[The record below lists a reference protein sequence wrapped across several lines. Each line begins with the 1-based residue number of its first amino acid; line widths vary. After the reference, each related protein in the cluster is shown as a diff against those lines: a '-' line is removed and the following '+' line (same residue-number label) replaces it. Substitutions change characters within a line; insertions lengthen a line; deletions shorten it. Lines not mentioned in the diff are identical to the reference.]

1 MTLNLKRCISI
12 LLVLMLLIGIVPHAY
27 AAEVSE
33 TVAAATEPEE
43 TVDPTEPTE
52 PTYPPNNLSTPAA
65 LSAANDYAVMSVAST
80 QNSIM
85 LFDYAD
91 NGNYTTVL
99 NYQVS
104 VSYKPNGTG
113 STKTAYIKNMGWH
126 FARYGGVP
134 YPDAPLYCIE
144 PYRTYAA
151 STSGNSVD
159 RGVTMDGSG
168 STSGSNVWYALPAAR
183 REAIGLILLYSNQ
196 KWDHSISVTTTKK
209 DSNPN
214 VPLRIATQMLIYEIV
229 CGLRDPVTFESNSTN
244 ECGTDGDI
252 FYEVGAASVPYF
264 APNYNSLVDSIQA
277 AKKIPGF
284 TSASSS
290 SAPTITLTGEE
301 TAVYD
306 SNGVLPNFS
315 FTDGNGAEFYKSG
328 CDLYITQ
335 TGTISESTVFKAT
348 RSLPSAASSTYCLW
362 YMSGSSYQTTIS
374 LENPSTGSLNAY
386 FKLKGAPQ
394 TGNLSLT
401 KTTEDG
407 MNLSGWRF
415 GIYSNSACSSL
426 VSGPYTTNSS
436 GKVSVTGLTAGTY
449 YVKELGHTDSAINA
463 LYTCAST
470 NPQKV
475 TISAG
480 ATASVSFYNKLNTG
494 GLSLTKTTDDGKNL
508 SGWKFGIYSDAACTS
523 LVSGPHTTSASGKIS
538 VSGLTP
544 GTYYVKEL
552 GHTDSAI
559 NALYTCASTN
569 PQQVTI
575 TSGATAS
582 VSFQNKLNTGGVK
595 LVKKTNTGNNL
606 SGWQIGLYT
615 DSACTSVVAGS
626 PFTTG
631 ADGTI
636 TVSNLIPGTYYAKE
650 VASSDPY
657 WVCDTAVKTVTVAT
671 GQTAEVTFTN
681 THKGR
686 GKIIKTM
693 PDGGSVSGWVFEVY
707 SSENKLVGTCT
718 TGEDGTILTDY
729 LLPGEYTVKEIIPAD
744 SPYICDAPNPKTITI
759 TPGQT
764 TEVTFTN
771 RLKPGEIM
779 VEKVD
784 TQGTPLSGA
793 EFLLEWSIDGK
804 EWKPV
809 TYTEAL
815 DVKEGTC
822 TSDSLADGKLTSGED
837 GIIRFTGLNPNS
849 LYRLTETKAPNGY
862 QLLTEPAFEGKIQ
875 VEDEYFVQL
884 TVVNAPVYELP
895 MTGASSGLLLKVSQI
910 ICAALLL
917 SLIGYHVY
925 QTEQKK
931 RR

>member
-1 MTLNLKRCISI
+1 MTLNLKRCIFI

-27 AAEVSE
+27 AAEASE

-43 TVDPTEPTE
+43 TIDPTEPTE
-52 PTYPPNNLSTPAA
+52 PTNPPNNLSTPAA

-134 YPDAPLYCIE
+134 YPDDPLYCIE
-144 PYRTYAA
+144 PYRNYAA

-168 STSGSNVWYALPAAR
+168 STTGSNVWYALPAER

-244 ECGTDGDI
+244 ECGTKGNI
-252 FYEVGAASVPYF
+252 FYEVGVASVPYF

-277 AKKIPGF
+277 AKKIPSF

-328 CDLYITQ
+328 YDLYITQ

-407 MNLSGWRF
+407 KNLSGWQF
-415 GIYSNSACSSL
+415 SIYSNSACTNL
-426 VSGPYTTNSS
+426 VSGPHTTNSS
-436 GKVSVTGLTAGTY
+436 GKISVTGLTAGTY

-470 NPQKV
+470 NPQQV

-480 ATASVSFYNKLNTG
+480 ATAT
-494 GLSLTKTTDDGKNL
+494 
-508 SGWKFGIYSDAACTS
+508 
-523 LVSGPHTTSASGKIS
+523 
-538 VSGLTP
+538 
-544 GTYYVKEL
+544 
-552 GHTDSAI
+552 
-559 NALYTCASTN
+559 
-569 PQQVTI
+569 
-575 TSGATAS
+575 

-615 DSACTSVVAGS
+615 DSACTSAVTGS

-631 ADGTI
+631 TDGTLV
-636 TVSNLIPGTYYAKE
+636 VSGLIPGTYYAKE

-686 GKIIKTM
+686 GKIIKAM
-693 PDGGSVSGWVFEVY
+693 PDGGSVSGWLFEVY
-707 SSENKLVGTCT
+707 SSDNKLVGTCT

-759 TPGQT
+759 TAGQT
-764 TEVTFTN
+764 AEVAFTN

-784 TQGTPLSGA
+784 TQGAPLSGA
-793 EFLLEWSIDGK
+793 EFLLEWSSDGK

-815 DVKEGTC
+815 DVQEGTC
-822 TSDSLADGKLTSGED
+822 TSTGLADGRLTSGED

-925 QTEQKK
+925 QAGQKK
-931 RR
+931 YR

>member
-1 MTLNLKRCISI
+1 MTLNLKRCIFI

-27 AAEVSE
+27 AAEASE

-43 TVDPTEPTE
+43 TIDPTEPTE
-52 PTYPPNNLSTPAA
+52 PTNPPNNLSTPAA

-134 YPDAPLYCIE
+134 YPDDPLYCIE
-144 PYRTYAA
+144 PYRNYAA

-168 STSGSNVWYALPAAR
+168 STTGSNVWYALPAER

-244 ECGTDGDI
+244 ECGTKGNI
-252 FYEVGAASVPYF
+252 FYEVGVASVPYF

-277 AKKIPGF
+277 AKKIPSF

-328 CDLYITQ
+328 YDLYITQ

-407 MNLSGWRF
+407 KNLSGWQF
-415 GIYSNSACSSL
+415 SIYSNSACTNL
-426 VSGPYTTNSS
+426 VSGPHTTNSS
-436 GKVSVTGLTAGTY
+436 GKISVTGLTAGTY

-470 NPQKV
+470 NPQQV

-480 ATASVSFYNKLNTG
+480 ATAT
-494 GLSLTKTTDDGKNL
+494 
-508 SGWKFGIYSDAACTS
+508 
-523 LVSGPHTTSASGKIS
+523 
-538 VSGLTP
+538 
-544 GTYYVKEL
+544 
-552 GHTDSAI
+552 
-559 NALYTCASTN
+559 
-569 PQQVTI
+569 
-575 TSGATAS
+575 

-615 DSACTSVVAGS
+615 DSACTSAVTGS

-631 ADGTI
+631 TDGTLV
-636 TVSNLIPGTYYAKE
+636 VSGLIPGTYYAKE

-686 GKIIKTM
+686 GKIIKAM

-707 SSENKLVGTCT
+707 SSDNKLVGTCT

-744 SPYICDAPNPKTITI
+744 SPYICDAPNPKTITRS
-759 TPGQT
+759 
-764 TEVTFTN
+764 F
-771 RLKPGEIM
+771 
-779 VEKVD
+779 
-784 TQGTPLSGA
+784 PLC
-793 EFLLEWSIDGK
+793 
-804 EWKPV
+804 P
-809 TYTEAL
+809 AL
-815 DVKEGTC
+815 
-822 TSDSLADGKLTSGED
+822 
-837 GIIRFTGLNPNS
+837 PP
-849 LYRLTETKAPNGY
+849 KAP
-862 QLLTEPAFEGKIQ
+862 T
-875 VEDEYFVQL
+875 
-884 TVVNAPVYELP
+884 
-895 MTGASSGLLLKVSQI
+895 
-910 ICAALLL
+910 
-917 SLIGYHVY
+917 
-925 QTEQKK
+925 
-931 RR
+931 

>member
-1 MTLNLKRCISI
+1 MTLNLKRCIFI

-27 AAEVSE
+27 AAEASE

-43 TVDPTEPTE
+43 TIDPTEPTE
-52 PTYPPNNLSTPAA
+52 PTNPPNNLSTPTA

-134 YPDAPLYCIE
+134 YPDDPLYCIE

-244 ECGTDGDI
+244 ECGTKGNI
-252 FYEVGAASVPYF
+252 FYEVGVASVPYF

-277 AKKIPGF
+277 AKKIPSF

-328 CDLYITQ
+328 YDLYITQ

-362 YMSGSSYQTTIS
+362 YMTGSSYQTTIS

-407 MNLSGWRF
+407 KNLSGWQF
-415 GIYSNSACSSL
+415 SIYSNSTCTNL
-426 VSGPYTTNSS
+426 VSGPHTTNSS
-436 GKVSVTGLTAGTY
+436 GKISVTGLTAGTY

-470 NPQKV
+470 NPQQV
-475 TISAG
+475 TISA
-480 ATASVSFYNKLNTG
+480 
-494 GLSLTKTTDDGKNL
+494 
-508 SGWKFGIYSDAACTS
+508 
-523 LVSGPHTTSASGKIS
+523 
-538 VSGLTP
+538 
-544 GTYYVKEL
+544 
-552 GHTDSAI
+552 
-559 NALYTCASTN
+559 
-569 PQQVTI
+569 
-575 TSGATAS
+575 GATAS

-595 LVKKTNTGNNL
+595 LVKKANTGNNL

-615 DSACTSVVAGS
+615 DSACTSAVTGS

-631 ADGTI
+631 TDGTLV
-636 TVSNLIPGTYYAKE
+636 VSGLIPGTYYAKE

-671 GQTAEVTFTN
+671 GQTTEVTFTN

-707 SSENKLVGTCT
+707 SSDNKLMGTCT

-729 LLPGEYTVKEIIPAD
+729 LLPGEYTVKEIIPAG
-744 SPYICDAPNPKTITI
+744 SPYICDAPNPKSITI

-764 TEVTFTN
+764 AEVAFTN

-784 TQGTPLSGA
+784 TQGAPLSGA
-793 EFLLEWSIDGK
+793 EFLLEWSSDGK

-815 DVKEGTC
+815 DVQEGTC
-822 TSDSLADGKLTSGED
+822 TSTGLADGRLTSGED

-862 QLLTEPAFEGKIQ
+862 QLPTEPAFEGKIQ

-895 MTGASSGLLLKVSQI
+895 MTGASGSLLLKVSQI

-931 RR
+931 YR

>member
-1 MTLNLKRCISI
+1 MTLNLKRCIFI

-27 AAEVSE
+27 AAEASE

-43 TVDPTEPTE
+43 TIDPTEPTE
-52 PTYPPNNLSTPAA
+52 PTNPPNNLSTPAT

-134 YPDAPLYCIE
+134 YPDDPLYCIE
-144 PYRTYAA
+144 PYRNYAA
-151 STSGNSVD
+151 STSGNSAD

-168 STSGSNVWYALPAAR
+168 STTGSNVWYALPAER

-244 ECGTDGDI
+244 ECGTKGNI
-252 FYEVGAASVPYF
+252 FYEVGVASVPYF

-277 AKKIPGF
+277 AKKIPSF

-328 CDLYITQ
+328 YDLYITQ

-407 MNLSGWRF
+407 KNLSGWQF
-415 GIYSNSACSSL
+415 SIYSNSACTNL
-426 VSGPYTTNSS
+426 VSGPHTTNSS
-436 GKVSVTGLTAGTY
+436 GKISVTGLTAGTY

-470 NPQKV
+470 NPQQV

-480 ATASVSFYNKLNTG
+480 ATAT
-494 GLSLTKTTDDGKNL
+494 
-508 SGWKFGIYSDAACTS
+508 
-523 LVSGPHTTSASGKIS
+523 
-538 VSGLTP
+538 
-544 GTYYVKEL
+544 
-552 GHTDSAI
+552 
-559 NALYTCASTN
+559 
-569 PQQVTI
+569 
-575 TSGATAS
+575 

-615 DSACTSVVAGS
+615 DSACTSAVTGS

-631 ADGTI
+631 TDGTLV
-636 TVSNLIPGTYYAKE
+636 VSGLIPGTYYAKE

-707 SSENKLVGTCT
+707 SSDNKLMGTCT
-718 TGEDGTILTDY
+718 TGEDGTTLTDY

-759 TPGQT
+759 TAGQT
-764 TEVTFTN
+764 AEVTFSN

-815 DVKEGTC
+815 DVQEGTC
-822 TSDSLADGKLTSGED
+822 TSTGLADGKLTGGED

-875 VEDEYFVQL
+875 MEDEYFVQL

>member
-1 MTLNLKRCISI
+1 MTLNLKRCIFI

-27 AAEVSE
+27 AAEASE

-43 TVDPTEPTE
+43 TIDPTEPTE
-52 PTYPPNNLSTPAA
+52 PTNPPNNLSTPAT

-134 YPDAPLYCIE
+134 YPDDPLYCIE
-144 PYRTYAA
+144 PYRNYAA
-151 STSGNSVD
+151 STSGNSAD

-168 STSGSNVWYALPAAR
+168 STTGSNVWYALPAER

-244 ECGTDGDI
+244 ECGTKGNI
-252 FYEVGAASVPYF
+252 FYEVGVASVPYF

-277 AKKIPGF
+277 AKKIPSF

-328 CDLYITQ
+328 YDLYITQ

-407 MNLSGWRF
+407 KNLSGWQF
-415 GIYSNSACSSL
+415 SIYSNSACTNL
-426 VSGPYTTNSS
+426 VSGPHTTNSS
-436 GKVSVTGLTAGTY
+436 GKISVTGLTAGTY

-470 NPQKV
+470 NPQQV

-480 ATASVSFYNKLNTG
+480 ATAT
-494 GLSLTKTTDDGKNL
+494 
-508 SGWKFGIYSDAACTS
+508 
-523 LVSGPHTTSASGKIS
+523 
-538 VSGLTP
+538 
-544 GTYYVKEL
+544 
-552 GHTDSAI
+552 
-559 NALYTCASTN
+559 
-569 PQQVTI
+569 
-575 TSGATAS
+575 

-615 DSACTSVVAGS
+615 DSACTSAVTGS

-631 ADGTI
+631 TDGTLV
-636 TVSNLIPGTYYAKE
+636 VSGLIPGTYYAKE

-707 SSENKLVGTCT
+707 SSDNKLMGTCT

-729 LLPGEYTVKEIIPAD
+729 LLPGEYTVKEIIPAG
-744 SPYICDAPNPKTITI
+744 SPYICDAPNPKSITI

-764 TEVTFTN
+764 AEVAFTN

-784 TQGTPLSGA
+784 TQGAPLSGA
-793 EFLLEWSIDGK
+793 EFLLEWSSDGK

-815 DVKEGTC
+815 DVQEGTC
-822 TSDSLADGKLTSGED
+822 TSTGLADGRLTSGED

>member
-27 AAEVSE
+27 AAEASE

-43 TVDPTEPTE
+43 TIDPIEPTEPTE
-52 PTYPPNNLSTPAA
+52 PPNNPTLNSAPATLSPE
-65 LSAANDYAVMSVAST
+65 AANDYAVMSVAST

-134 YPDAPLYCIE
+134 YPDDPLYCIE
-144 PYRTYAA
+144 PYRNYAA

-159 RGVTMDGSG
+159 RGVTMDGIG
-168 STSGSNVWYALPAAR
+168 STTGSNVWYALPAER

-209 DSNPN
+209 NSNPN
-214 VPLRIATQMLIYEIV
+214 APLRVATQMLIYEIV

-244 ECGTDGDI
+244 ECGTKGNI
-252 FYEVGAASVPYF
+252 FYEVGVASVPYF

-277 AKKIPGF
+277 AKKIPSF

-290 SAPTITLTGEE
+290 SAPVITLTGEE

-328 CDLYITQ
+328 YDLYITQ

-407 MNLSGWRF
+407 KNLSGWQF
-415 GIYSNSACSSL
+415 SIYSNSACTNL
-426 VSGPYTTNSS
+426 VSGPHTTNSS
-436 GKVSVTGLTAGTY
+436 GKISVTGLTAGTY

-470 NPQKV
+470 NPQQV

-480 ATASVSFYNKLNTG
+480 ATAT
-494 GLSLTKTTDDGKNL
+494 
-508 SGWKFGIYSDAACTS
+508 
-523 LVSGPHTTSASGKIS
+523 
-538 VSGLTP
+538 
-544 GTYYVKEL
+544 
-552 GHTDSAI
+552 
-559 NALYTCASTN
+559 
-569 PQQVTI
+569 
-575 TSGATAS
+575 

-615 DSACTSVVAGS
+615 DSACTSAVTGS

-631 ADGTI
+631 TDGTLV
-636 TVSNLIPGTYYAKE
+636 VSGLIPGTYYAKE

-686 GKIIKTM
+686 GKIIKAM

-707 SSENKLVGTCT
+707 SSDNKLVGTCT

-759 TPGQT
+759 TADQT
-764 TEVTFTN
+764 AEVTFTN

-784 TQGTPLSGA
+784 TQGAPLSGA
-793 EFLLEWSIDGK
+793 EFLLEWSSDGK

-815 DVKEGTC
+815 DVQEGTC
-822 TSDSLADGKLTSGED
+822 TSTGLADGRLTSGED

-925 QTEQKK
+925 QAGQKK
-931 RR
+931 YR

>member
-1 MTLNLKRCISI
+1 MTLNLKRCIFI

-27 AAEVSE
+27 AAEASE

-43 TVDPTEPTE
+43 TIDPTEPTE
-52 PTYPPNNLSTPAA
+52 PTNPPNNLSTPAA

-134 YPDAPLYCIE
+134 YPDDPLYCIE
-144 PYRTYAA
+144 PYRNYAA

-168 STSGSNVWYALPAAR
+168 STTGSNVWYALPAER

-244 ECGTDGDI
+244 ECGTKGNI
-252 FYEVGAASVPYF
+252 FYEVGVASVPYF

-277 AKKIPGF
+277 AKKIPSF

-328 CDLYITQ
+328 YDLYITQ

-386 FKLKGAPQ
+386 FKLKGSPQ

-407 MNLSGWRF
+407 KNLSGWQF
-415 GIYSNSACSSL
+415 SIYSNSACTNL
-426 VSGPYTTNSS
+426 VSGPHTTNSS
-436 GKVSVTGLTAGTY
+436 GKISVTGLTAGTY

-470 NPQKV
+470 NPQQV

-480 ATASVSFYNKLNTG
+480 ATAT
-494 GLSLTKTTDDGKNL
+494 
-508 SGWKFGIYSDAACTS
+508 
-523 LVSGPHTTSASGKIS
+523 
-538 VSGLTP
+538 
-544 GTYYVKEL
+544 
-552 GHTDSAI
+552 
-559 NALYTCASTN
+559 
-569 PQQVTI
+569 
-575 TSGATAS
+575 

-615 DSACTSVVAGS
+615 DSACTSAVTGS

-631 ADGTI
+631 TDGTLV
-636 TVSNLIPGTYYAKE
+636 VSGLIPGTYYAKE

-686 GKIIKTM
+686 GKIIKAM

-707 SSENKLVGTCT
+707 SSDNKLVGTCT

-759 TPGQT
+759 TAGQT
-764 TEVTFTN
+764 AEVAFTN

-784 TQGTPLSGA
+784 TQGAPLSGA
-793 EFLLEWSIDGK
+793 EFLLEWSSDGK

-815 DVKEGTC
+815 DVQEGTC
-822 TSDSLADGKLTSGED
+822 TSTGLADGRLTSGED

-925 QTEQKK
+925 QAGQKK
-931 RR
+931 YR

>member
-1 MTLNLKRCISI
+1 MTLNLKRCIFI

-27 AAEVSE
+27 AAEASE

-43 TVDPTEPTE
+43 TIDPTEPTE
-52 PTYPPNNLSTPAA
+52 PTNAPNNLSTPAA

-134 YPDAPLYCIE
+134 YPDDPLYCIE
-144 PYRTYAA
+144 PYRNYAA

-168 STSGSNVWYALPAAR
+168 STTGSNVWYALPAER

-244 ECGTDGDI
+244 ECGTKGNI
-252 FYEVGAASVPYF
+252 FYEVGVASVPYF

-277 AKKIPGF
+277 AKKIPSF

-328 CDLYITQ
+328 YDLYITQ

-407 MNLSGWRF
+407 KNLSGWQF
-415 GIYSNSACSSL
+415 SIYSNSACTNL
-426 VSGPYTTNSS
+426 VSGPHTTNSS
-436 GKVSVTGLTAGTY
+436 GKISVTGLTAGTY

-470 NPQKV
+470 NPQQV

-480 ATASVSFYNKLNTG
+480 ATAT
-494 GLSLTKTTDDGKNL
+494 
-508 SGWKFGIYSDAACTS
+508 
-523 LVSGPHTTSASGKIS
+523 
-538 VSGLTP
+538 
-544 GTYYVKEL
+544 
-552 GHTDSAI
+552 
-559 NALYTCASTN
+559 
-569 PQQVTI
+569 
-575 TSGATAS
+575 

-615 DSACTSVVAGS
+615 DSACTSAVTGS

-631 ADGTI
+631 TDGTLV
-636 TVSNLIPGTYYAKE
+636 VSGLIPGTYYAKE

-686 GKIIKTM
+686 GKIIKAM

-707 SSENKLVGTCT
+707 SSDNKLVGTCT

-759 TPGQT
+759 TAGQT
-764 TEVTFTN
+764 AEVAFTN

-784 TQGTPLSGA
+784 TQGAPLSGA
-793 EFLLEWSIDGK
+793 EFLLEWSSDGK

-815 DVKEGTC
+815 DVQEGTC
-822 TSDSLADGKLTSGED
+822 TSTGLADGRLTSGED

-925 QTEQKK
+925 QAGQKK
-931 RR
+931 YR

>member
-1 MTLNLKRCISI
+1 MTLNLKRCIFI

-27 AAEVSE
+27 AAEASE

-43 TVDPTEPTE
+43 TIDPTEPTE
-52 PTYPPNNLSTPAA
+52 PTNPPNNLSTPTA

-134 YPDAPLYCIE
+134 YPDDPLYCIE

-244 ECGTDGDI
+244 ECGTKGNI
-252 FYEVGAASVPYF
+252 FYEVGVASVPYF

-277 AKKIPGF
+277 AKKIPSF

-328 CDLYITQ
+328 YDLYITQ

-362 YMSGSSYQTTIS
+362 YMTGSSYQTTIS

-407 MNLSGWRF
+407 KNLSGWQF
-415 GIYSNSACSSL
+415 SIYSNSTCTNL
-426 VSGPYTTNSS
+426 VSGPHTTNSS
-436 GKVSVTGLTAGTY
+436 GKISVTGLTAGTY

-470 NPQKV
+470 NPQQV
-475 TISAG
+475 TISA
-480 ATASVSFYNKLNTG
+480 
-494 GLSLTKTTDDGKNL
+494 
-508 SGWKFGIYSDAACTS
+508 
-523 LVSGPHTTSASGKIS
+523 
-538 VSGLTP
+538 
-544 GTYYVKEL
+544 
-552 GHTDSAI
+552 
-559 NALYTCASTN
+559 
-569 PQQVTI
+569 
-575 TSGATAS
+575 GATAS

-595 LVKKTNTGNNL
+595 LVKKANTGNNL

-615 DSACTSVVAGS
+615 DSACTSAVTGS

-631 ADGTI
+631 TDGTLV
-636 TVSNLIPGTYYAKE
+636 VSGLIPGTYYAKE

-671 GQTAEVTFTN
+671 GQTTEVTFTN

-707 SSENKLVGTCT
+707 SSDNKLMGTCT

-729 LLPGEYTVKEIIPAD
+729 LLPGEYTVKEIIPAG
-744 SPYICDAPNPKTITI
+744 SPYICDAPNPKSITI

-764 TEVTFTN
+764 AEVAFTN

-784 TQGTPLSGA
+784 TQGAPLSGA
-793 EFLLEWSIDGK
+793 EFLLEWSSDGK

-815 DVKEGTC
+815 DVQEGTC
-822 TSDSLADGKLTSGED
+822 TSTGLADGRLTSGED

-895 MTGASSGLLLKVSQI
+895 MTGASGSLLLKVSQI

-931 RR
+931 YR